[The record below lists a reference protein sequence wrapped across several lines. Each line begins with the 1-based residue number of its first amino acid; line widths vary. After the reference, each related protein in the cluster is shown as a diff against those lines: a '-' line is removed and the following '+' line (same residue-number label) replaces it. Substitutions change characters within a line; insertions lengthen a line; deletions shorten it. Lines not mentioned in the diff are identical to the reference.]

1 MFLEVSTAKY
11 LGDYKINLV
20 FNNGESKTVD
30 LSDKLKGEV
39 FEQLKDKSLFQSF
52 AVKFNTIEW
61 SNGADLAPEY
71 LYEIGE

>member
-52 AVKFNTIEW
+52 SVKYNTIEW